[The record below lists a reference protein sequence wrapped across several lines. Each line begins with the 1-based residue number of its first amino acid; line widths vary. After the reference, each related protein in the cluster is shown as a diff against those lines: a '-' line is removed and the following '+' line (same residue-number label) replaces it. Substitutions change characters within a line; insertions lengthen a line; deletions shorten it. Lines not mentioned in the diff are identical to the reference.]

1 MLSAPEPSGLL
12 NISTKYTGL
21 KSKTK
26 TNYLVEE
33 GRELADK
40 ELEKVI
46 AGASRGFFL
55 DWAAEQTNL
64 HRKEQYDKQTNEEPA
79 RPGND

>member
-1 MLSAPEPSGLL
+1 MKESG
-12 NISTKYTGL
+12 
-21 KSKTK
+21 
-26 TNYLVEE
+26 
-33 GRELADK
+33 ELADE

-46 AGASRGFFL
+46 GGASRGFFL

-64 HRKEQYDKQTNEEPA
+64 HRKEQYDKETNEEPA